1 MPSYI
6 EFETEERRT
15 VLVEVE
21 EQEVR
26 PRGGVT
32 KAGFKE
38 VKDWVQTHIARAN
51 TKLDEAVQ
59 NAVKENV
66 RPFVKTAQDLAKETQ
81 AVEME
86 VTFGLVMT
94 GEIGNVAVG
103 KAGAQ
108 SNYTVTL
115 RWTQFVE
122 SREQDGSG
130 PQN

>member
-1 MPSYI
+1 VTSYI
-6 EFETEERRT
+6 AFETEERST

-26 PRGGVT
+26 SQGGVS
-32 KAGFKE
+32 KAGLKE
-38 VKDWVQTHIARAN
+38 VKDWAQTHIARAN
-51 TKLDEAVQ
+51 TKFDVAVQ

-66 RPFVKTAQDLAKETQ
+66 RPFVKTVQDLAKETE

-86 VTFGLVMT
+86 ITFGLVMT

-115 RWTQFVE
+115 KWT
-122 SREQDGSG
+122 S
-130 PQN
+130 

>member
-6 EFETEERRT
+6 EFETEEHRT

-21 EQEVR
+21 EQEVKS
-26 PRGGVT
+26 RGGVS
-32 KAGFKE
+32 KAGLKE

-66 RPFVKTAQDLAKETQ
+66 RPFVNTARDLAKETA

-94 GEIGNVAVG
+94 GEVGNVAVG

-115 RWTQFVE
+115 KWTQSVDDQ
-122 SREQDGSG
+122 R
-130 PQN
+130 

>member
-6 EFETEERRT
+6 AFETEDGRT

-26 PRGGVT
+26 PPRGGVS
-32 KAGFKE
+32 KAGLKE

-66 RPFVKTAQDLAKETQ
+66 RPFVRTARDLAKETE

-94 GEIGNVAVG
+94 GEVGNVAVG

-115 RWTQFVE
+115 KWTPAGDDQ
-122 SREQDGSG
+122 R
-130 PQN
+130 